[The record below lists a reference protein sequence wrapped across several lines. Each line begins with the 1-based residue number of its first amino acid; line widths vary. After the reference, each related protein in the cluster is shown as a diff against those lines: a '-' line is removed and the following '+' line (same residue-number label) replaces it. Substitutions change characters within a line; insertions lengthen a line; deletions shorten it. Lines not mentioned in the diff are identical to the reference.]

1 MNKENINNLENNFPS
16 VYNTTKGEHITKAVD
31 ILKIILEDEYDKYKW
46 EIVDMLLHDSEFTLD
61 IIGYYE
67 YSTKSHNTKYYRS
80 LPLRLGA
87 IKSTMLPDIRNM
99 LKEIKYN
106 ETKRLFTPRISN
118 YRTHL
123 HPSKMRILTYN
134 EWKEQLIEY
143 KKSIHWIGNDGV
155 KYLIFSKYVV
165 LDDNG
170 DVDTIQ
176 QVKQFEDK
184 RTEYYTYILNNKSEL
199 LEVKSREFSITKV

>member
-16 VYNTTKGEHITKAVD
+16 VYNTTKGEHITKAID

-67 YSTKSHNTKYYRS
+67 YSTKSHM
-80 LPLRLGA
+80 RLGA

-118 YRTHL
+118 T
-123 HPSKMRILTYN
+123 
-134 EWKEQLIEY
+134 
-143 KKSIHWIGNDGV
+143 
-155 KYLIFSKYVV
+155 
-165 LDDNG
+165 
-170 DVDTIQ
+170 
-176 QVKQFEDK
+176 
-184 RTEYYTYILNNKSEL
+184 
-199 LEVKSREFSITKV
+199 